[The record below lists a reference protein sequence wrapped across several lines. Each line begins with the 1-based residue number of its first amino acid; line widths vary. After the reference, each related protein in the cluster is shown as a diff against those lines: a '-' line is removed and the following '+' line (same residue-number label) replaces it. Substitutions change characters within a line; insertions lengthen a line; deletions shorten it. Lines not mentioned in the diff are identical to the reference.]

1 MNKINKKHRI
11 TDNEIFRFYTCN
23 LTVEMTAKLC
33 FKTPKT
39 VLQWDKGKTIPPIC
53 KRLMKMY
60 AYRELSPLDEDWQD
74 WKITKGKL
82 ITPDGW
88 PLTPNRII
96 MGNALIEI
104 GAADELRFQR
114 EVLRTARMLKKLK

>member
-1 MNKINKKHRI
+1 MNKINKKCRI

-53 KRLMKMY
+53 RRLMKMY
-60 AYRELSPLDEDWQD
+60 ACRDLSPLDDDWQG
-74 WKITKGKL
+74 WSISRGKL

-104 GAADELRFQR
+104 AADNELRFQR

>member
-1 MNKINKKHRI
+1 MNKINKKRRI
-11 TDNEIFRFYTCN
+11 TDNEIFRFYTCS

-53 KRLMKMY
+53 RRLIKMY
-60 AYRELSPLDEDWQD
+60 ACCDLSPFDNDWQG
-74 WKITKGKL
+74 WKVSQGKL

-88 PLTPNRII
+88 PLTPGRII

-114 EVLRTARMLKKLK
+114 EVLRTARMIKKLP

>member
-1 MNKINKKHRI
+1 MNKINKTRRI

-60 AYRELSPLDEDWQD
+60 ACRDLSPLDDDWEG
-74 WKITKGKL
+74 WKISKGKL